1 MSAAVAISAIPGCKY
16 VIGWDIGSRNDFSVG
31 VVLDLTEERIDV
43 ANYVRIKDDYAA
55 GIDVPKL
62 ERLKNATRG
71 PRNVRFEPRVSK
83 RPLPA
88 DRGHSTA
95 QCHQNVTAQCHL
107 SRFPGRRRLSH
118 QGSDRPAQLPS
129 SSPCKP
135 SRFRLNDTVFFGR
148 SDLAYA
154 EARPRHASPSNG
166 ATVAAVT
173 PKRRPFVKAR
183 ASFRSQRS

>member
-16 VIGWDIGSRNDFSVG
+16 VIGWDIGSRNDFSIG

-129 SSPCKP
+129 SSPCQP
-135 SRFRLNDTVFFGR
+135 SRFRLNGYGLLR
-148 SDLAYA
+148 SK
-154 EARPRHASPSNG
+154 RPRVRRSEAPTRKPVNG

-173 PKRRPFVKAR
+173 PKRRP
-183 ASFRSQRS
+183 S